1 MPAMNLQ
8 QKMVIVILDV
18 VLILELCVGMYFAQ
32 LDPANLTAAFCKS
45 FFSMLIPTLVLARI
59 MVKRFRTVIPEP
71 AP

>member
-1 MPAMNLQ
+1 MNIE
-8 QKMVIVILDV
+8 QKIVIAILDV
-18 VLILELCVGMYFAQ
+18 VLIVELCIGMFFAQ

-45 FFSMLIPTLVLARI
+45 FFSMLIPTLILARI

>member
-1 MPAMNLQ
+1 MNIE
-8 QKMVIVILDV
+8 QKIVIAILDV
-18 VLILELCVGMYFAQ
+18 VLILELCIGMFFAQ

-45 FFSMLIPTLVLARI
+45 FFSMLIPTLILARI